1 MNLSPFL
8 EALQSAFGAHLPHL
22 MGALGIGIGGWLL
35 ALFVQR
41 LMANALSNIR
51 LDERLTSSTGS
62 PISVERPITLSGFWL
77 IMLVTAVSV
86 FNVLNLLSL
95 STPFANLLQI
105 IIGYAPHL
113 LAGVLLS
120 LLAWLLASLARAL
133 VLQALRATR
142 LDAQW
147 SSPTRTIPLSR
158 SASELVFWL
167 VLLVLLPSV
176 LGAFQLSGTLGPV
189 QEMMQQALGMVPKL
203 AAAAAIALVGWWV
216 ARVARGLTTN
226 LLATAGL
233 DKLVTPNLNN
243 TQNTAAATE
252 TVAETE
258 TVTETAKDYETNA
271 NRHDTAAKSTQ
282 TNVQGL
288 QPSKLAGTVVY
299 FLVFIPALIAA
310 LDALN
315 IAAIST
321 PASEMLGQL
330 LSALPHVLAAVLI
343 LALTWFIAQFASNLV
358 AQLLHSAG
366 LDALPAKM
374 GMSKLNAAAAPSQ
387 LARWGVMVF
396 AMMFALTEAANQ
408 LGFVQVSEL
417 VTRLITFGG
426 DVALG
431 ALILSIGFWLANL
444 ASAAIAR
451 AIGKK
456 GGILAGVA
464 RFAIMGLVLAMG
476 LRAMGI
482 ANEIVALA
490 FGLTLG
496 SVAVAA
502 AIAFGLGGR
511 KTADK
516 VLNVWFD
523 RWQGP
528 R

>member
-8 EALQSAFGAHLPHL
+8 DALQSAFGAQLPAL

-35 ALFVQR
+35 ALLVQR
-41 LMANALSNIR
+41 LIARGLSNVR
-51 LDERLTSSTGS
+51 LNERLASSMGS
-62 PISVERPITLSGFWL
+62 AISMERPIALSGFWL

-95 STPFANLLQI
+95 SAPFAHLLQI
-105 IIGYAPHL
+105 VIGYAPHL

-120 LLAWLLASLARAL
+120 LLAWLLASLARSVVFKAL
-133 VLQALRATR
+133 SATR

-147 SSPTRTIPLSR
+147 TNPSRTTPLSR
-158 SASELVFWL
+158 SASSLVFWL

-189 QEMMQQALGMVPKL
+189 QDMLQQAFGMLPKM

-226 LLATAGL
+226 FLATAGL
-233 DKLVTPNLNN
+233 DQFASAKNN
-243 TQNTAAATE
+243 PA
-252 TVAETE
+252 
-258 TVTETAKDYETNA
+258 DPTNSA
-271 NRHDTAAKSTQ
+271 PP
-282 TNVQGL
+282 QGL
-288 QPSKLAGTVVY
+288 QASQLAGTVVY
-299 FLVFIPALIAA
+299 FLVLIPALIAA

-315 IAAIST
+315 IDTISA
-321 PASEMLGQL
+321 PASMMLGQL
-330 LSALPHVLAAVLI
+330 LSALPHVLAAALI
-343 LALTWFIAQFASNLV
+343 LTLSWFIAQFASNLV
-358 AQLLHSAG
+358 AQLLRSAG

-374 GMSKLNAAAAPSQ
+374 GFTSISGAAAPSQ
-387 LARWGVMVF
+387 LARWAVMVF
-396 AMMFALTEAANQ
+396 AMLFALIEAANQ
-408 LGFVQVSEL
+408 LGFAQVSQLMGRL
-417 VTRLITFGG
+417 VTFGA

-431 ALILSIGFWLANL
+431 ALILSVGFWLANL

-451 AIGKK
+451 TSGDN
-456 GGILAGVA
+456 GGLLAGLVK
-464 RFAIMGLVLAMG
+464 FAIMGLVLAMG

-482 ANEIVALA
+482 ANEIVSLA

-516 VLNVWFD
+516 VLSVWFD
-523 RWQGP
+523 RWHGP